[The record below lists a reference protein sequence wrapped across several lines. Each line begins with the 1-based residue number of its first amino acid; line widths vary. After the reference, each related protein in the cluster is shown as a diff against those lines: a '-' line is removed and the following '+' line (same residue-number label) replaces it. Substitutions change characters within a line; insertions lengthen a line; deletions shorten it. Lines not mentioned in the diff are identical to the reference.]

1 MKSNHLSKV
10 QYLRLWCWFC
20 LSCNNLILQLIPN
33 SKLWDF
39 HKSSQQYFYIKETP
53 VVTLVFKKNQQMTF
67 SLCPLWTH
75 LGIMSTVLKPSI
87 FSALLQR
94 LRDGKALIL
103 LWVCILSL
111 VYQCWNHLLQD
122 IRLGLLFSW
131 NSGKFALGNDW
142 CFSQDMKIWLL
153 HSQNY

>member
-1 MKSNHLSKV
+1 
-10 QYLRLWCWFC
+10 
-20 LSCNNLILQLIPN
+20 
-33 SKLWDF
+33 
-39 HKSSQQYFYIKETP
+39 
-53 VVTLVFKKNQQMTF
+53 
-67 SLCPLWTH
+67 
-75 LGIMSTVLKPSI
+75 MSTVLKPSI

-131 NSGKFALGNDW
+131 NSGKLLWEMTDVLA
-142 CFSQDMKIWLL
+142 KIWRYGSYTHKIIKQTSKVSKDSVCVGCDKTLF
-153 HSQNY
+153 